1 MTVRMVELFAG
12 IGAQATAME
21 NLGIDFTST
30 VSEIDQRAYKVYC
43 AIHGPTENLGDIT
56 KIEHLP
62 PCDLITYSFP
72 CIRGDQPVRTS
83 KGNVQMKDLKVGDE
97 VLTHRGRFR
106 KITDFRMTGI
116 HGTISLET
124 PMGKVVCTKDHMV
137 YTKFRLKSNCH
148 KREDGRTGR
157 TFTKPYWSP
166 AIALTK
172 DNYLGCPVN
181 TKSEIPKWSG
191 VDYNRY
197 NQSGSK
203 NQLEELMGSSD
214 FWKICGMFV
223 GDGWVRESNYSVI
236 ICCEKNEKER
246 NEKASILDKIGGFT
260 CYEERTVYKFVRND
274 KELASFMLQFGKGAG
289 NKFLPQFV
297 LDLPVELLK
306 SFIEGYL
313 STDGHYDKRTN
324 EYSISSISP
333 TLMYD
338 MVSAIAKAYHRPS
351 CVYFTKRPET
361 TEIEGRIVNQKDTW
375 MIKWHTDDRIQDKLF
390 YEDGIIWSPIK
401 NKEILNPTM
410 VYDISVEEDE
420 SFVVGNITVH
430 NCQDLSI
437 AGKRAGMEEGSGTRS
452 SLLWEVGR
460 LLDDLASRNELP
472 EHLVME
478 NVDAIL
484 NEKNRPF
491 YEEWKRRLDE
501 LGYITTDGILNAKD
515 FGVPQNRKRCFAVS
529 VLKRSKGG
537 KIGMAYVMPKGR
549 PLELRLKDMLESNV
563 PESYYL
569 SQERIANYER
579 HRLRQEANGRGF
591 GWKPMIP
598 EESVAHTFTGNQTRN
613 TGNFIVDKSQT
624 KLELTDAK
632 GEPLSIQSKQSEQKV
647 QPEYNR
653 LPDEK
658 YDIEARVYDTG
669 KLSPALRTKSFN
681 VKIEEDRE

>member
-72 CIRGDQPVRTS
+72 
-83 KGNVQMKDLKVGDE
+83 
-97 VLTHRGRFR
+97 
-106 KITDFRMTGI
+106 
-116 HGTISLET
+116 
-124 PMGKVVCTKDHMV
+124 
-137 YTKFRLKSNCH
+137 
-148 KREDGRTGR
+148 
-157 TFTKPYWSP
+157 
-166 AIALTK
+166 
-172 DNYLGCPVN
+172 
-181 TKSEIPKWSG
+181 
-191 VDYNRY
+191 
-197 NQSGSK
+197 
-203 NQLEELMGSSD
+203 
-214 FWKICGMFV
+214 
-223 GDGWVRESNYSVI
+223 
-236 ICCEKNEKER
+236 
-246 NEKASILDKIGGFT
+246 
-260 CYEERTVYKFVRND
+260 
-274 KELASFMLQFGKGAG
+274 
-289 NKFLPQFV
+289 
-297 LDLPVELLK
+297 
-306 SFIEGYL
+306 
-313 STDGHYDKRTN
+313 
-324 EYSISSISP
+324 
-333 TLMYD
+333 
-338 MVSAIAKAYHRPS
+338 
-351 CVYFTKRPET
+351 
-361 TEIEGRIVNQKDTW
+361 
-375 MIKWHTDDRIQDKLF
+375 
-390 YEDGIIWSPIK
+390 
-401 NKEILNPTM
+401 
-410 VYDISVEEDE
+410 
-420 SFVVGNITVH
+420 
-430 NCQDLSI
+430 CQDLSI

-647 QPEYNR
+647 QLEYNR

-658 YDIEARVYDTG
+658 YDIEARAYDTG
-669 KLSPALRTKSFN
+669 KLSPTLRTKSFN